1 MGTHPIFES
10 DFDCLTDTESLII
23 MNKAAETEATKAR
36 NEEAEKVVLVADDD
50 DDEEE
55 EEEELVDPMEQLR
68 EACSK
73 YATSQ
78 ALLGKLDECTNRVE
92 SRTMTE
98 ETCTQELFDFIGHR
112 DNCVAKYLFGKIEN

>member
-10 DFDCLTDTESLII
+10 DFDCLTDPESLII

-36 NEEAEKVVLVADDD
+36 NEEAEKVVLVADD
-50 DDEEE
+50 EEE

-73 YATSQ
+73 DATSQ
-78 ALLGKLDECTNRVE
+78 ALLGKLDECTTRVE

-112 DNCVAKYLFGKIEN
+112 DNCVAKYLFSKIEN